1 MNCTQV
7 REHLSDILDGNTPP
21 LLAPHLEACGECAAL
36 VAALRQDKDVLLSMS
51 AVDVPPILLD
61 KVMNEVTL
69 TSRNKKA
76 WRFFVPRLAPV
87 AAALALTVLSYN
99 LVPGLLPARQL
110 SEPPQVESADATF
123 RATAEDT
130 QKDAQKEAQVFA
142 TTEQVPND
150 TILATEGEDSR
161 PWLITSLAGS
171 SAFLLWSG
179 VVYWWYKRREA
190 GEVPSA

>member
-21 LLAPHLEACGECAAL
+21 PLAPHLEACGECAAL

-51 AVDVPPILLD
+51 AVDVPSILLD
-61 KVMNEVTL
+61 KVMSEVTL
-69 TSRNKKA
+69 TSRKKKA

-99 LVPGLLPARQL
+99 LVPGLLPAGQL
-110 SEPPQVESADATF
+110 REPNADATF
-123 RATAEDT
+123 RTTAEDT
-130 QKDAQKEAQVFA
+130 EKDAHKEAQVFA
-142 TTEQVPND
+142 TTEQAPND